1 MGGERRRRG
10 LASAP
15 RQPGAR
21 APTPALLRP
30 PSPTSLTPTLAGRD
44 QGALVPRFEADA
56 ALAPRRDR
64 VGVDVAVIG
73 GGVQERVALHGAG
86 AAATDGGGPATAGR
100 VKVVGVGWRARWWG
114 PPRPRRACCAEPRHT
129 HTRRSA
135 LT

>member
-21 APTPALLRP
+21 APPPALLRP

-64 VGVDVAVIG
+64 VGVDVAG
-73 GGVQERVALHGAG
+73 LSTEQKLHLVLSKAKESGMTVT
-86 AAATDGGGPATAGR
+86 ATPSHFEIAIDLVCREGDR
-100 VKVVGVGWRARWWG
+100 VVGSREWTRSV
-114 PPRPRRACCAEPRHT
+114 PRDWA
-129 HTRRSA
+129 
-135 LT
+135 